1 MYTSR
6 ILYSGYCICTI
17 YIVLYIVSRH
27 THTHTHTHK
36 VFTEEL
42 LVMILSLLLRYPISR
57 IVSTSAVPT
66 VSQPPAKSSASD
78 PSIIARSAPPTV
90 QPPQPATPPTS
101 KKGRH
106 SIVVGT
112 VSNETYITIA
122 PKRTKDRGAL
132 LRQ

>member
-1 MYTSR
+1 
-6 ILYSGYCICTI
+6 
-17 YIVLYIVSRH
+17 
-27 THTHTHTHK
+27 
-36 VFTEEL
+36 
-42 LVMILSLLLRYPISR
+42 MILLLRYPISR

-101 KKGRH
+101 KKEGRH

-112 VSNETYITIA
+112 VSNALYITIA
-122 PKRTKDRGAL
+122 PKSTKDRGAL
-132 LRQ
+132 LSDIRRGTSLKKGVTNDRSAPKLS